1 MIDKITLP
9 SGALLDITL
18 MPYEQA
24 WEICQIVTRFFEGV
38 KLDIGKIDIK
48 ELLAADITKI
58 SGTVCQILSSKELV
72 EAGRRCFVRCTIDGV
87 KIASDTFEK
96 KESRADFIPTIFY
109 ALRENISPFFAN
121 LLSSLKKN

>member
-1 MIDKITLP
+1 MSDKITLP

-24 WEICQIVTRFFEGV
+24 WEICQIVTKFFENV
-38 KLDIGKIDIK
+38 KLDVGSLNVKDF
-48 ELLAADITKI
+48 LASDLISI
-58 SGTVCQILSSKELV
+58 SGPVCKILSSKELV
-72 EAGRRCFVRCTIDGV
+72 EAGRRCFARCTIDGI
-87 KIASDTFEK
+87 KIASDSFEK

-109 ALRENISPFFAN
+109 ALRENISPFFEN